1 MNEIHTACG
10 KHLEESV
17 RSSVFA
23 FVSMRGTLPC
33 EMMLCEWLDEIA
45 SKTSSL
51 IHRSYRWYWKE

>member
-1 MNEIHTACG
+1 MKEIHTACV
-10 KHLEESV
+10 KHCEDSV

-23 FVSMRGTLPC
+23 FFSMCGTIPC

-51 IHRSYRWYWKE
+51 INRSYRWY